1 MANTDL
7 SDINEIYLG
16 YFLAG
21 ESWFDKDAKKQVDT
35 KMRRVKKEQAE
46 DQINKA
52 RVMAEEVLKWA
63 KRKGYKGGIV
73 NVWWT
78 ARPGS
83 MSAAVGMEVDQRKNP
98 TDILIR
104 FKSGPAK
111 GFLGI
116 SAKSTLG
123 NADIGFKNPGMGTM
137 ENVLGIDL
145 GSINQK
151 YVTMIIQK
159 YDLSN
164 STTQRKVEIR
174 DNPKIQQ
181 KTSELGSQA
190 LSEMRDVMFNKLK
203 RMKSDQIQEFIL
215 RNWID
220 SSKTLFPPYIKVTGM
235 GKKEPYTAKVEDPL
249 HNPKL
254 DAINSGKMSVEKV
267 GNESVGVKAGNYQI
281 LKMRF
286 KFESEKLASSVKLSG
301 DPW

>member
-21 ESWFDKDAKKQVDT
+21 ESWFDKDAKKQADT
-35 KMRRVKKEQAE
+35 KMRRVKREQAE

-52 RVMAEEVLKWA
+52 RVMAEEVVKWA
-63 KRKGYKGGIV
+63 KKKGYKGGIV
-73 NVWWT
+73 GVWWT

-83 MSAAVGMEVDQRKNP
+83 LSAAVGMEVDQRKNP
-98 TDILIR
+98 TDILIK

-123 NADIGFKNPGMGTM
+123 NTDIGFKNPGMGTM
-137 ENVLGIDL
+137 EGVLGIDL
-145 GSINQK
+145 SSVNQK
-151 YVTMIIQK
+151 YINLIIK
-159 YDLSN
+159 RYDLSE
-164 STTQRKVEIR
+164 STPKRKIEIR

-190 LSEMRDVMFNKLK
+190 LSEMRDIMFNRLK
-203 RMKSDQIQEFIL
+203 KMKNNQIQDFIL
-215 RNWID
+215 QNWID

-235 GKKEPYTAKVEDPL
+235 GKKQPYTAKVEDPL

-254 DAINSGKMSVEKV
+254 DAINKGKMSVEKV
-267 GNESVGVKAGNYQI
+267 GNESIGVKAGNYQI

>member
-35 KMRRVKKEQAE
+35 KMRRVKKEQAD
-46 DQINKA
+46 DQIKKA
-52 RVMAEEVLKWA
+52 QVMADEVVKWA
-63 KRKGYKGGIV
+63 KKHGYKGGV
-73 NVWWT
+73 VGVWWT

-83 MSAAVGMEVDQRKNP
+83 LSAAVGMEVDQRKNP

-123 NADIGFKNPGMGTM
+123 NTDIGFKNPGMGTM
-137 ENVLGIDL
+137 ESVLGIDL
-145 GSINQK
+145 GSVNQK
-151 YVTMIIQK
+151 YINMVIKK
-159 YDLSN
+159 YDLSE
-164 STTQRKVEIR
+164 SMAKRKIEIR

-190 LSEMRDVMFNKLK
+190 LSEMRDIMFIRLK
-203 RMKSDQIQEFIL
+203 KMKNDQLQDFIL
-215 RNWID
+215 QNWID

-254 DAINSGKMSVEKV
+254 DAINKGKMAVEKI
-267 GNESVGVKAGNYQI
+267 GNESIGVKAGNYQI

>member
-98 TDILIR
+98 ADILIR

-123 NADIGFKNPGMGTM
+123 NTDIGFKNPGMGTM
-137 ENVLGIDL
+137 ESVLGIDL

-151 YVTMIIQK
+151 YITMIIQK

-190 LSEMRDVMFNKLK
+190 LSEMRDVMFNRLK
-203 RMKSDQIQEFIL
+203 KMKSDQIQEFIL
-215 RNWID
+215 KNWID

>member
-137 ENVLGIDL
+137 ESVLGIDL

-164 STTQRKVEIR
+164 STTERKVEIR

>member
-21 ESWFDKDAKKQVDT
+21 ESWFDKEAKKQVDT
-35 KMRRVKKEQAE
+35 KKKRVKEEQAK
-46 DQINKA
+46 DQIEKA
-52 RVMAEEVLKWA
+52 RVMAQEVVNWA
-63 KRKGYKGGIV
+63 KKNGYKGGIAG
-73 NVWWT
+73 VWWT

-83 MSAAVGMEVDQRKNP
+83 LSAAVGMEVDQRKNP
-98 TDILIR
+98 TDILVK

-137 ENVLGIDL
+137 ESVLGIDL

-151 YVTMIIQK
+151 YTTMIVEK
-159 YDLSN
+159 YDLSS

-174 DNPKIQQ
+174 NNPKIQQ

-190 LSEMRDVMFNKLK
+190 LSEMRDKMFNRLK
-203 RMKSDQIQEFIL
+203 KMKNDQIQDFIFK
-215 RNWID
+215 NWID

-254 DAINSGKMSVEKV
+254 DAINKGKMSVEKI
-267 GNESVGVKAGNYQI
+267 GNESIGVKAGSYQI

-286 KFESEKLASSVKLSG
+286 KYESEKLASSVKLSG